1 MDISTKPLKCIH
13 VFKPRIFLEIDDY
26 SKKL

>member
-1 MDISTKPLKCIH
+1 MDISIEPLKCIH
-13 VFKPRIFLEIDDY
+13 VLKPRFFLEIDDY